1 MGCLCPRHRRRADLL
16 REMSRG
22 MPVVRTTLKYG
33 RSSDTPRR
41 WLGWLADGPGIG
53 RHRAKVVA
61 RIRGGHV
68 ASP

>member
-1 MGCLCPRHRRRADLL
+1 
-16 REMSRG
+16 
-22 MPVVRTTLKYG
+22 MPLVRTTLKNG

-53 RHRAKVVA
+53 RHRAKVAA